1 MNAHRSQRGSTY
13 RRIREVSMA
22 ERKSYD
28 KLLRTIG
35 QCLEAQRIRIFELRC
50 QGESFVVRGEPEEET
65 SLLAKL
71 VNWQKRN
78 RRIGLRGSL
87 IFTAQDIDEIDRQ
100 GRNRRAKPNRLPDFH
115 SLPNTLRTVGSYL
128 EAKGAELIELR
139 KKELSVTIL
148 TNNKSGH
155 PEFEERGLASFHDLF
170 VRLHGKRKK
179 NSP

>member
-1 MNAHRSQRGSTY
+1 
-13 RRIREVSMA
+13 
-22 ERKSYD
+22 
-28 KLLRTIG
+28 
-35 QCLEAQRIRIFELRC
+35 
-50 QGESFVVRGEPEEET
+50 VRGEPEEET

-78 RRIGLRGSL
+78 RRLGLSGSL
-87 IFTAQDIDEIDRQ
+87 IFTAQNIEELDRQ
-100 GRNRRAKPNRLPDFH
+100 GRSRRAKPNQLPDFH

-148 TNNKSGH
+148 ANNKSGH
-155 PEFEERGLASFHDLF
+155 PEFEERAIGSFYDLF

-179 NSP
+179 TKP